1 MPSDEFPEQPAEI
14 AWPTDE
20 WVESEWPAGVDR
32 ESVVAATER
41 AFNEGLDERVR
52 ATVIVHRGAIV
63 YEDYSPNPNDG
74 RDVVMPSFSVAK
86 SITSALVGMLVGDGL
101 VDIDDP
107 APVPEW
113 HEDADDPRA
122 EITVE
127 HLLQM
132 TSGLPWSDSL
142 RTGSDTLG
150 LATSRDMAAY
160 AADFPLNYEPGTRFE
175 YNSGSTVLL
184 DRMIGDLVGES
195 SEDMRDFMDAELF
208 EPLGMEP
215 VNTVFD
221 DAGTWAGWYSA
232 DTTARDY
239 AKFGLLYARGGE
251 WDGEQIIAQDWIEY
265 SRTPSEA
272 NEEYGA
278 QWWLDPTRPELMH
291 AIGLQ
296 GQVITVDPR
305 HDLVIVQ
312 LSTVGGSLPLQQ
324 TEAILDAFSALD

>member
-1 MPSDEFPEQPAEI
+1 MPSDAFPAQPAGV

-20 WVESEWPAGVDR
+20 WVEAEWPAGVDR
-32 ESVVAATER
+32 ESVDTATER
-41 AFNEGLDERVR
+41 AFNEGLAERVR
-52 ATVIVHRGAIV
+52 ATVIVHRGALV
-63 YEDYSPNPNDG
+63 YERYSPNPNDG
-74 RDVVMPSFSVAK
+74 PDVVMPSFSVAK
-86 SITSALVGMLVGDGL
+86 SITSALVGVLVRDGL
-101 VDIDDP
+101 IDVTDP

-127 HLLQM
+127 HLLHM
-132 TSGLPWSDSL
+132 TSGLPWRDSL

-160 AADFPLNYEPGTRFE
+160 AADFPLRYEPGTRFE

-184 DRMIGDLVGES
+184 DRMIGDVAGETRD
-195 SEDMRDFMDAELF
+195 DMRDFMEAELF
-208 EPLGMEP
+208 DPIGMDP

-232 DTTARDY
+232 DTTARDF
-239 AKFGLLYARGGE
+239 ARFGLLYARGGE
-251 WDGEQIIAQDWIEY
+251 WDGEQIIAQEWVEY
-265 SRTPSEA
+265 SRRPSAA
-272 NEEYGA
+272 NNEYGA
-278 QWWLDPTRPELMH
+278 QWWLDLERDGVSY
-291 AIGLQ
+291 AIGIQ

-324 TEAILDAFSALD
+324 TEAILDAFSALG